1 MLWTP
6 SVTTRRL
13 PVFKAA
19 FSGRRPRTLTAFAG
33 AAQKSVCCTVHTGA
47 INRVRASGHFKSARR
62 QISRCLST
70 STMNP
75 DTTDPPV
82 KPSEPAMGAEVQPQ
96 PEMMATDNS
105 PTLILIFGWLGA
117 KKPTLQK
124 YSDAYRGLYPSSA
137 QLVVNADTLRFWKL
151 PSVRDRAMEPVVNK
165 VAEYLSITKE
175 GHAPRILLH
184 VMSNGGVCSLV
195 DLASAMRRRG
205 LQAPAGTKCAIV
217 FDSAPAPVTF
227 SIMNRAFTAAIRSTL
242 KKYLAMAILS
252 TVYLCTRLIQILF
265 RRPKAMDYEMAALND
280 PAFLPWTSKRT
291 PRLYLYSSGDT
302 IVPAPGVEQ
311 HMNQARSV
319 GFPVHS
325 AHFGKSAH
333 VSHARNDPEKY
344 WNSIKSFWEE
354 ANR

>member
-1 MLWTP
+1 MLWIP
-6 SVTTRRL
+6 SVTTRSL

-19 FSGRRPRTLTAFAG
+19 FSCGRPRTLTAFAG
-33 AAQKSVCCTVHTGA
+33 AAQQSACPTVHTGA
-47 INRVRASGHFKSARR
+47 INRIRASGHFESARLR
-62 QISRCLST
+62 PQISRYLST
-70 STMNP
+70 TTMNP
-75 DTTDPPV
+75 DTTDTPL
-82 KPSEPAMGAEVQPQ
+82 KPSEPAMGAEVQSQ
-96 PEMMATDNS
+96 PEMMVTDNS

-137 QLVVNADTLRFWKL
+137 QLLVNADTLRFWKL
-151 PSVRDRAMEPVVNK
+151 PSVRVRSRYGA
-165 VAEYLSITKE
+165 
-175 GHAPRILLH
+175 R
-184 VMSNGGVCSLV
+184 GVCSLV

-265 RRPKAMDYEMAALND
+265 RRPKAMEYEMAALND

-325 AHFGKSAH
+325 VHFGQSAH

>member
-1 MLWTP
+1 
-6 SVTTRRL
+6 
-13 PVFKAA
+13 
-19 FSGRRPRTLTAFAG
+19 
-33 AAQKSVCCTVHTGA
+33 
-47 INRVRASGHFKSARR
+47 
-62 QISRCLST
+62 
-70 STMNP
+70 MNP
-75 DTTDPPV
+75 DTTDPPL
-82 KPSEPAMGAEVQPQ
+82 KPSEPAMGAEVQSQ
-96 PEMMATDNS
+96 PEMMVTDNS
-105 PTLILIFGWLGA
+105 PTLFPVPCVRLILIFGWLGA

-137 QLVVNADTLRFWKL
+137 QLLVNADTLRFWKL

-184 VMSNGGVCSLV
+184 VMSNGTQAATSGSSLCSVAYISAGGVCSLV

-242 KKYLAMAILS
+242 KKYLAMTILS

-265 RRPKAMDYEMAALND
+265 RRPKAMEYEMAALND

-325 AHFGKSAH
+325 VHFGQSAH